1 MNTTEKATTISS
13 SNVTVRVHG
22 EVTNIEEKCRKFM
35 EKVDRDVKRGNAQ
48 RPDRS
53 KIHTL
58 DAD

>member
-35 EKVDRDVKRGNAQ
+35 EKVDRDDKRKRKSG
-48 RPDRS
+48 S
-53 KIHTL
+53 GGE
-58 DAD
+58 